1 MGFAKF
7 LHSSAQG
14 QQESTFKSCEKYG
27 NLANGFW
34 LNNEKRKMREEM
46 QSESESCAKD
56 LLELL
61 TSSLSTSMWILS
73 PAGARMVQMHSVC
86 WRKNIHSAE
95 QTWICFLRLLHLR
108 WWVWIVWRHD
118 NLLFVVWI
126 QLNAASATVGQLS
139 VLQHEPSTLRGVVG
153 PGF

>member
-14 QQESTFKSCEKYG
+14 QQESTFKSCEKI
-27 NLANGFW
+27 W
-34 LNNEKRKMREEM
+34 KPCKRVLINQGKAQDERRNAEWEW
-46 QSESESCAKD
+46 ELCKD

-86 WRKNIHSAE
+86 WRKNIQSAKKS
-95 QTWICFLRLLHLR
+95 WHCFPGILHLR
-108 WWVWIVWRHD
+108 WWVWIVRRHD

>member
-1 MGFAKF
+1 
-7 LHSSAQG
+7 
-14 QQESTFKSCEKYG
+14 
-27 NLANGFW
+27 
-34 LNNEKRKMREEM
+34 MREEM

-95 QTWICFLRLLHLR
+95 QTGICFPGMLHLR
-108 WWVWIVWRHD
+108 WRVWIVRRHD

-153 PGF
+153 PGFQEIGLTEELQET